1 MNKAYSLRER
11 ILNKEVVI
19 GMFYKFNSQAIVE
32 MVGNAGFDFIIVD
45 TEHSNYSS
53 YDVEGLIRAAEC
65 VDMSTVIRI
74 REAISE
80 DVLHALDSGADG
92 VQIPS
97 ITSIETAKDV
107 CNSSKYY
114 PEGNRGLS
122 TNQRAAMYSG
132 WNKEVPYIEYSNKNS
147 LVVVHVENKD
157 MADRVDELLEIPQ
170 LDVIFVGPSDLSQ
183 SMGKPGQVN
192 DSEVVAVIE
201 QVFKK
206 TLAKGKAVG
215 IYCGTPAAIKK
226 YVDLGATYIAYG
238 SDVTAMVGAL
248 KDLKKAADEILKNEE
263 TKADTKAKNM

>member
-1 MNKAYSLRER
+1 MNKVYSLRER

-65 VDMSTVIRI
+65 VGMSSVVRV
-74 REAISE
+74 REAIAE
-80 DVLHALDSGADG
+80 DVLHALDSGSDG

-97 ITSIETAKDV
+97 ITSIEAAKEV
-107 CNSSKYY
+107 CQSTKYY
-114 PEGNRGLS
+114 PQGNRGLS
-122 TNQRAAMYSG
+122 TNQRSAMYSG
-132 WNKEVPYIEYSNKNS
+132 WNREVPYIEYSNKNS
-147 LVVVHVENKD
+147 LVVVHVENKNI
-157 MADRVDELLEIPQ
+157 ADRVDELLEIPQ

-192 DSEVVAVIE
+192 DPDIVAVIE
-201 QVFKK
+201 DVFKK

-215 IYCGTPAAIKK
+215 IYCGTQADIKK

-248 KDLKKAADEILKNEE
+248 KNLKKSAEDALK
-263 TKADTKAKNM
+263 

>member
-19 GMFYKFNSQAIVE
+19 GMFYKLNSQAIVE

-65 VDMSTVIRI
+65 VGMSTVVRI
-74 REAISE
+74 REAIPE
-80 DVLHALDSGADG
+80 DVLHALDSGSDG

-97 ITSIETAKDV
+97 ITSIETAREV
-107 CNSSKYY
+107 CRSSKYY
-114 PEGNRGLS
+114 PEGSRGLS

-132 WNKEVPYIEYSNKNS
+132 WNKEIPYIEHSNKNS
-147 LVVVHVENKD
+147 LVVVHVENKN
-157 MADRVDELLEIPQ
+157 MADKVDELLEIPQ

-192 DSEVVAVIE
+192 DPEVVEVIE
-201 QVFKK
+201 NVFKK

-215 IYCGTPAAIKK
+215 IYCGTPSAIKK
-226 YVDLGATYIAYG
+226 YVNLGATYIAYG
-238 SDVTAMVGAL
+238 SDVTTMVDAL
-248 KDLKKAADEILKNEE
+248 KDLKRSAEEVLK
-263 TKADTKAKNM
+263 

>member
-19 GMFYKFNSQAIVE
+19 GMFYKLNSQAIVE
-32 MVGNAGFDFIIVD
+32 MVGNAGFDFVIVD

-65 VDMSTVIRI
+65 VGMSTVVRI
-74 REAISE
+74 REAIPE
-80 DVLHALDSGADG
+80 DVLHALDSGSDG

-97 ITSIETAKDV
+97 ITSIETAREV
-107 CNSSKYY
+107 CRSSKYY
-114 PEGNRGLS
+114 PQGSRGLS

-132 WNKEVPYIEYSNKNS
+132 WNKEIPYIEHSNKNS
-147 LVVVHVENKD
+147 LVVVHVENKN
-157 MADRVDELLEIPQ
+157 MADKVDELLEIPQ

-192 DSEVVAVIE
+192 DPEVVEVIE
-201 QVFKK
+201 NVFKK
-206 TLAKGKAVG
+206 TLAKGKALG

-226 YVDLGATYIAYG
+226 YVNLGATYIAYG
-238 SDVTAMVGAL
+238 SDVTTMVDAL
-248 KDLKKAADEILKNEE
+248 KDLKRSAEEILK
-263 TKADTKAKNM
+263 